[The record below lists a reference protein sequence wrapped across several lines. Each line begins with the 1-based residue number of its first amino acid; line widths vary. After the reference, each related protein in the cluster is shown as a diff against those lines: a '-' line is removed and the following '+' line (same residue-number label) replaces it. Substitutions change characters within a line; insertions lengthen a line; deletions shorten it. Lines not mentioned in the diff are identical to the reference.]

1 MPNGDSPAT
10 ASAERPSLTGRFPR
24 PAFIDAVGHSY
35 NRRGKRVILL
45 TGNVLD
51 QFWSPPFG
59 SFNPL
64 EQTLYQELKE
74 KFLVLRVDAASGMSF
89 YDAVDAQE
97 LLKVCQLVDRLA
109 TRGQGLGD
117 VQAQIAQTQ
126 HQPLPMLILLRG
138 MSNAVTRLWAGDKRT
153 YKPLCV
159 IMQFA
164 PSLFPEGDFD
174 RLSELDRQRLVT
186 FLNWINDP
194 FFSKSGNFVVL
205 VSDTRSE
212 INRRVLA
219 LPVTEHVEIP
229 LPNAL
234 ERAHFVTQYVQACA
248 PPGAT
253 PEFESSQQA
262 FIEDTAGL
270 KLTSLEDFLETSRR
284 TGEPVRRQ
292 HVLAEVNLILEAELG
307 EVVKVNMPD
316 HSPKDIIGSEATT
329 TILRSIFQRCDHP
342 ETAVSAVLVSG
353 PNGGGKTF
361 QMEAFAAE
369 SGRIVIE
376 LTGLRGMWFGQTD
389 RLFERLRWHIT
400 TYGKVLILVD
410 EAHTAFGSVH
420 HSATHETERRLAGNI
435 IKMMGDPRLRGK
447 VLWALMTSRPDE
459 LDPDVKSRAP
469 LQIPIFDPEGAAR
482 QHFIRELFERRSMA
496 LSAEELHQVFQQ
508 TTHYSARDF
517 DNLVRE
523 VKAQSKPVL
532 EVLQIWQASTA
543 IVQQRRLQTLIA
555 ALHCSYPQLLPEWL
569 RNTSA
574 EAIQKEAQE
583 LQWALHR

>member
-1 MPNGDSPAT
+1 MPNGD
-10 ASAERPSLTGRFPR
+10 FPR

-51 QFWSPPFG
+51 QFWSPPLG
-59 SFNPL
+59 SCNSL
-64 EQTLYQELKE
+64 EQTLYQELKT
-74 KFLVLRVDAASGMSF
+74 KFLVLRVDAASGISF
-89 YDAVDAQE
+89 YDAADEQE
-97 LLKVCQLVDRLA
+97 ILNVCQLADRIAA
-109 TRGQGLGD
+109 TGQALGD
-117 VQAQIAQTQ
+117 VPEKIAETQ
-126 HQPLPMLILLRG
+126 HQPLPMLILLRA
-138 MSNAVTRLWAGDKRT
+138 MSNAVTRLWAGNKST

-164 PSLFPEGDFD
+164 PALFPEGDFD

-194 FFSKSGNFVVL
+194 FFSTSGNFIVL

-212 INRRVLA
+212 MNRRVLA

-229 LPNAL
+229 LPSGL
-234 ERAHFVTQYVQACA
+234 ERAHFVTQYAQTCV
-248 PPGAT
+248 PGAT
-253 PEFESSQQA
+253 LQFATSQQA
-262 FIEDTAGL
+262 FVEDTAGL
-270 KLTSLEDFLETSRR
+270 KLTSLEDLLETSRR
-284 TGEPVRRQ
+284 TGEPIKRQ
-292 HVLAEVNLILEAELG
+292 DVLAEVNLILEAELG
-307 EVVKVNMPD
+307 DVVQVNMPE
-316 HSPKDIIGSEATT
+316 HGPQDIIGSEATT
-329 TILRSIFQRCDHP
+329 TILRSIFQRCDNP

-435 IKMMGDPRLRGK
+435 IKMMGDPRWRGK
-447 VLWALMTSRPDE
+447 VLWALMTSRPDA

-469 LQIPIFDPEGAAR
+469 LQIPIFDPEGEAR
-482 QHFIRELFERRSMA
+482 QRFIRELFQRRSIA
-496 LSAEELHQVFQQ
+496 LSAEELHNVGQQ
-508 TTHYSARDF
+508 TAHYSARDF

-555 ALHCSYPQLLPEWL
+555 ALHCSYPQLLPEGL
-569 RNTSA
+569 RNMRA
-574 EAIQKEAQE
+574 EALQQEVEA
-583 LQWALHR
+583 LQWSLQR

>member
-1 MPNGDSPAT
+1 MPNG
-10 ASAERPSLTGRFPR
+10 EFPR
-24 PAFIDAVGHSY
+24 PSFIDAVGHSY
-35 NRRGKRVILL
+35 NRRGKRVMLL

-51 QFWSPPFG
+51 QFWSPPLR
-59 SFNPL
+59 SFTPL
-64 EQTLYQELKE
+64 EQTLYQELKD
-74 KFLVLRVDAASGMSF
+74 KFLVLRVDAASGIRF
-89 YDAVDAQE
+89 YDTADERE
-97 LLKVCQLVDRLA
+97 LVKVCQLADRLA
-109 TRGQGLGD
+109 SKGQGLGD
-117 VQAQIAQTQ
+117 VQEQIAQTQ
-126 HQPLPMLILLRG
+126 HQPLPMLILLRE
-138 MSNAVTRLWAGDKRT
+138 MSHAVTRLWAGDKRT
-153 YKPLCV
+153 YKPLCLL
-159 IMQFA
+159 IQFA
-164 PSLFPEGDFD
+164 PALFPEGDFD

-194 FFSKSGNFVVL
+194 FFSKSGNFVLL

-229 LPNAL
+229 LPSAL

-248 PPGAT
+248 HPGSMLQ
-253 PEFESSQQA
+253 FELGQQA
-262 FIEDTAGL
+262 FVEDTAGL
-270 KLTSLEDFLETSRR
+270 KLTSLEDLLETSRR
-284 TGEPVRRQ
+284 TGEPVRRK

-307 EVVKVNMPD
+307 DVVQVNIPS
-316 HSPKDIIGSEATT
+316 HSPRDIIGSEATT
-329 TILRSIFQRCDHP
+329 AILRSIFQRCNTP

-389 RLFERLRWHIT
+389 KLFERLRWHIT

-420 HSATHETERRLAGNI
+420 HSGTHETERRLAGNI

-469 LQIPIFDPEGAAR
+469 LQIPIFDPEGEAR
-482 QHFIRELFERRSMA
+482 QRFIRELFQRRGMA
-496 LSAEELHQVFQQ
+496 LSTEELQHVFQQ
-508 TTHYSARDF
+508 TAHYSARDF

-523 VKAQSKPVL
+523 VKAQGESVL

-543 IVQQRRLQTLIA
+543 IIQQRRLQTLIA
-555 ALHCSYPQLLPEWL
+555 ALHCSYPQLLPEGL
-569 RNTSA
+569 RHMSA
-574 EAIQKEAQE
+574 EAIQQEAE
-583 LQWALHR
+583 ARKWALHR

>member
-1 MPNGDSPAT
+1 MPKG
-10 ASAERPSLTGRFPR
+10 EFPR
-24 PAFIDAVGHSY
+24 PSFIDAIGHSY

-51 QFWSPPFG
+51 QFWSPRLS
-59 SFNPL
+59 SFAPL
-64 EQTLYQELKE
+64 EQTLYQELQD
-74 KFLVLRVDAASGMSF
+74 KFLVLRVDAASGISF
-89 YDAVDAQE
+89 YDIADEQE
-97 LLKVCQLVDRLA
+97 LVKVCQLADRIA
-109 TRGQGLGD
+109 SKGQGLGD
-117 VQAQIAQTQ
+117 VAEKMAQTQ

-138 MSNAVTRLWAGDKRT
+138 ISNAVTRLWTGDKGR
-153 YKPLCV
+153 YKPLCP
-159 IMQFA
+159 ILQFA
-164 PSLFPEGDFD
+164 ASLFPDGDFD

-194 FFSKSGNFVVL
+194 FFSRSGSVILL
-205 VSDTRSE
+205 VSDTKSE
-212 INRRVLA
+212 INRRILA

-229 LPNAL
+229 LPSAP
-234 ERAHFVTQYVQACA
+234 ERAHFITQYERGCA
-248 PPGAT
+248 PT
-253 PEFESSQQA
+253 DSTLQFELSQQA
-262 FIEDTAGL
+262 FVEDTAGL
-270 KLTSLEDFLETSRR
+270 KLTSLEDLLETSRR
-284 TGEPVRRQ
+284 TAEPIRRK
-292 HVLAEVNLILEAELG
+292 HVLAEVNLILETELG
-307 EVVKVNMPD
+307 DVVKVNIPD

-329 TILRSIFQRCDHP
+329 AILRSIFQRCDHP

-376 LTGLRGMWFGQTD
+376 LAGLRGMWYGQTD
-389 RLFERLRWHIT
+389 KLFERLRWHIA

-420 HSATHETERRLAGNI
+420 QSSTHETEKRLAGNV
-435 IKMMGDPRLRGK
+435 IKMMGDPRFRGK

-469 LQIPIFDPEGAAR
+469 LQIPIFDPEGEAR
-482 QHFIRELFERRSMA
+482 QRFIQEMFQRRGIA
-496 LSAEELHQVFQQ
+496 LSGQELQHVFQQ
-508 TTHYSARDF
+508 TAHYSARDF

-523 VKAQSKPVL
+523 VRAQGKSVL

-569 RNTSA
+569 RSMST
-574 EAIQKEAQE
+574 EAIHKEAEE
-583 LQWALHR
+583 LKWALHR

>member
-1 MPNGDSPAT
+1 MPD
-10 ASAERPSLTGRFPR
+10 AEFPR
-24 PAFIDAVGHSY
+24 PSFIDAVGHSY

-51 QFWSPPFG
+51 QFWSPRLR
-59 SFNPL
+59 SFSPL
-64 EQTLYQELKE
+64 EQALYQELRD
-74 KFLVLRVDAASGMSF
+74 KFLVLRVDAASGISF
-89 YDAVDAQE
+89 YDTADEQE
-97 LLKVCQLVDRLA
+97 LLKVCQLA
-109 TRGQGLGD
+109 EHIASKGQKLGD
-117 VQAQIAQTQ
+117 VEAQMAQTQ

-138 MSNAVTRLWAGDKRT
+138 MSNAVTRLWAGDKSRFR
-153 YKPLCV
+153 PLSL

-164 PSLFPEGDFD
+164 GSLFPDGDFD

-194 FFSKSGNFVVL
+194 FFSKNGNVILL
-205 VSDTRSE
+205 VSDTKSE

-229 LPNAL
+229 LPSAT
-234 ERAHFVTQYVQACA
+234 ERAHFVTQYGVVC
-248 PPGAT
+248 T
-253 PEFESSQQA
+253 PSDAALQFELSREA
-262 FIEDTAGL
+262 FVEDTAGL
-270 KLTSLEDFLETSRR
+270 KLTSLEDLLETSRR
-284 TGEPVRRQ
+284 TGEPVRRKD
-292 HVLAEVNLILEAELG
+292 VLAEVNLILEAELG
-307 EVVKVNMPD
+307 DVVKVNIPG

-329 TILRSIFQRCDHP
+329 AILRSIFQRCDNS

-361 QMEAFAAE
+361 QMEAFASE

-376 LTGLRGMWFGQTD
+376 LTGLRGMWYGQTD
-389 RLFERLRWHIT
+389 KLFERLRWHIA

-420 HSATHETERRLAGNI
+420 QSDTHETERRLAGNI
-435 IKMMGDPRLRGK
+435 IKMMGDPRFRGK

-469 LQIPIFDPEGAAR
+469 LQIPILDPEGEAR
-482 QHFIRELFERRSMA
+482 QRFIQELFQRRGIT
-496 LSAEELHQVFQQ
+496 LDAEELQHVFQH
-508 TTHYSARDF
+508 TAHYSARDF
-517 DNLVRE
+517 DNLLRE
-523 VKAQSKPVL
+523 VRAQGKPVG

-555 ALHCSYPQLLPEWL
+555 ALHCSYPQLLPAWL
-569 RNTSA
+569 RSMRTD
-574 EAIQKEAQE
+574 AIQKEAEE
-583 LQWALHR
+583 LKWALHR

>member
-1 MPNGDSPAT
+1 MPN
-10 ASAERPSLTGRFPR
+10 AEFPR
-24 PAFIDAVGHSY
+24 PSFIDAVGHSY

-51 QFWSPPFG
+51 QFWSPRLR
-59 SFNPL
+59 SYTPL
-64 EQTLYQELKE
+64 EQTLYQELRD
-74 KFLVLRVDAASGMSF
+74 KFLVVRVDAATGISF
-89 YDAVDAQE
+89 YDPADEQE
-97 LLKVCQLVDRLA
+97 LLKVCQLAERIA
-109 TRGQGLGD
+109 SKGQKLGD
-117 VQAQIAQTQ
+117 VEAQMVQTQ
-126 HQPLPMLILLRG
+126 HQPLPMLILLRE
-138 MSNAVTRLWAGDKRT
+138 MSNAVTRLWAGDKSR
-153 YKPLCV
+153 YRPICL

-164 PSLFPEGDFD
+164 GSLFPDGDFD

-186 FLNWINDP
+186 FLNWIHDP
-194 FFSKSGNFVVL
+194 FFSKSGNVILL
-205 VSDTRSE
+205 VSDTKSE

-219 LPVTEHVEIP
+219 LPVTEHVEIS
-229 LPNAL
+229 LPSAQ
-234 ERAHFVTQYVQACA
+234 ERAHFVAQYEAMC
-248 PPGAT
+248 T
-253 PEFESSQQA
+253 PDDVALQFELSSAA
-262 FIEDTAGL
+262 FVEDTAGL
-270 KLTSLEDFLETSRR
+270 KLTSLEDLLETSRR
-284 TGEPVRRQ
+284 TGAPIRRKD
-292 HVLAEVNLILEAELG
+292 VLAEVNLILEAELG
-307 EVVKVNMPD
+307 DVVKVNLPN

-329 TILRSIFQRCDHP
+329 TILRSIFQRCDQP

-376 LTGLRGMWFGQTD
+376 LTGLRGMWYGQTD
-389 RLFERLRWHIT
+389 KLFERLRWHIS

-420 HSATHETERRLAGNI
+420 HSDTHETERRLAGNI
-435 IKMMGDPRLRGK
+435 IKMMGDPSFRGK

-469 LQIPIFDPEGAAR
+469 LQIPIFDPEGEAR
-482 QHFIRELFERRSMA
+482 QRFIQELFQRRYIA
-496 LSAEELHQVFQQ
+496 LDGEELQHVFQR
-508 TTHYSARDF
+508 TGHYSARDF

-523 VKAQSKPVL
+523 VRAQSKPVR

-569 RNTSA
+569 RSMRT
-574 EAIQKEAQE
+574 EAIQKEAEE
-583 LQWALHR
+583 LRWTLHR

>member
-1 MPNGDSPAT
+1 MPEG
-10 ASAERPSLTGRFPR
+10 EFPR
-24 PAFIDAVGHSY
+24 PSFIDAVGHSY

-51 QFWSPPFG
+51 QFWSPRLF
-59 SFNPL
+59 SFTPL
-64 EQTLYQELKE
+64 EQSLYQELRE

-89 YDAVDAQE
+89 YDAADEQE
-97 LLKVCQLVDRLA
+97 LLKVCQVADSIA
-109 TRGQGLGD
+109 SKGQRLGD
-117 VQAQIAQTQ
+117 VQEHMAETQ

-138 MSNAVTRLWAGDKRT
+138 VTNAVTRLWIGDKHR
-153 YKPLCV
+153 YKPLCL

-164 PSLFPEGDFD
+164 PSLFPNGDFD
-174 RLSELDRQRLVT
+174 GLSELDRQRLVT

-194 FFSKSGNFVVL
+194 FFSKSGNVILL
-205 VSDTRSE
+205 VADTKSE

-229 LPNAL
+229 LPDAS
-234 ERAHFVTQYVQACA
+234 ERAHFVTHYERACA
-248 PPGAT
+248 
-253 PEFESSQQA
+253 ELDRSLQFELSQQA
-262 FIEDTAGL
+262 FVEDTAGL
-270 KLTSLEDFLETSRR
+270 KLTSLEDLLETSRR

-292 HVLAEVNLILEAELG
+292 HVLAEVNLILETELG
-307 EVVKVNMPD
+307 DVVKVNIPS
-316 HSPKDIIGSEATT
+316 HSPRDIIGSEATT
-329 TILRSIFQRCDHP
+329 AILRSIFQRCDNP
-342 ETAVSAVLVSG
+342 DTAVSAVLVSG

-376 LTGLRGMWFGQTD
+376 LTGLRGMWYGQTD
-389 RLFERLRWHIT
+389 KLFERLRWHIA

-420 HSATHETERRLAGNI
+420 QSDTHETERRLAGNI
-435 IKMMGDPRLRGK
+435 IKMMGEPRFRGK

-469 LQIPIFDPEGAAR
+469 LQIPIFDPEGEAR
-482 QHFIRELFERRSMA
+482 QRFIQELFQRRGIA
-496 LSAEELHQVFQQ
+496 LGPEELQHVFQQ
-508 TTHYSARDF
+508 TAHYSARDF

-523 VKAQSKPVL
+523 VRAQGKSVP

-543 IVQQRRLQTLIA
+543 IMQQRRLQTLIA
-555 ALHCSYPQLLPEWL
+555 ALHCSYPQLLPTWL
-569 RNTSA
+569 RSMRT
-574 EAIQKEAQE
+574 EAIQKEAEE
-583 LQWALHR
+583 LKWALHR

>member
-1 MPNGDSPAT
+1 
-10 ASAERPSLTGRFPR
+10 
-24 PAFIDAVGHSY
+24 
-35 NRRGKRVILL
+35 
-45 TGNVLD
+45 
-51 QFWSPPFG
+51 
-59 SFNPL
+59 
-64 EQTLYQELKE
+64 
-74 KFLVLRVDAASGMSF
+74 VDAASGVSF
-89 YDAVDAQE
+89 YDTADETALV
-97 LLKVCQLVDRLA
+97 KVCQLAERIA
-109 TRGQGLGD
+109 SKGQGLGD
-117 VQAQIAQTQ
+117 VQEQIAQTQ

-138 MSNAVTRLWAGDKRT
+138 LSNAVTRLWTGDKRT

-186 FLNWINDP
+186 FMNWINEP
-194 FFSKSGNFVVL
+194 FFSKSGNVIVL

-219 LPVTEHVEIP
+219 LPVTEHVEIA
-229 LPNAL
+229 LPSVL
-234 ERAHFVTQYVQACA
+234 ERTHFVTQYVQASA
-248 PPGAT
+248 PPGA
-253 PEFESSQQA
+253 PLQFELSQQA
-262 FIEDTAGL
+262 FVEDTAGL
-270 KLTSLEDFLETSRR
+270 KLTSLEDLLETSRR
-284 TGEPVRRQ
+284 TEEPVKRQ

-307 EVVKVNMPD
+307 DVVKVNMPD
-316 HSPKDIIGSEATT
+316 HSPKDIIGSAATT
-329 TILRSIFQRCDHP
+329 AILRSIFQRCNTP

-353 PNGGGKTF
+353 PN
-361 QMEAFAAE
+361 AFAAE

-389 RLFERLRWHIT
+389 KLFERLRWHIT

-420 HSATHETERRLAGNI
+420 HSGTHETERRLAGNI

-469 LQIPIFDPEGAAR
+469 LQIPIFDPEGEAR
-482 QHFIRELFERRSMA
+482 QCFIQELFQRRGLA
-496 LSAEELHQVFQQ
+496 LSSEELQHVFQQ
-508 TTHYSARDF
+508 TAHYSARDF

-523 VKAQSKPVL
+523 VKAQGKSVP

-555 ALHCSYPQLLPEWL
+555 ALHCSYPQLLPECL
-569 RNTSA
+569 RNMEVATIQQEA
-574 EAIQKEAQE
+574 EE
-583 LQWALHR
+583 LKWALHR

>member
-1 MPNGDSPAT
+1 MPKG
-10 ASAERPSLTGRFPR
+10 EFPR
-24 PAFIDAVGHSY
+24 PTFIDAVGHSY

-51 QFWSPPFG
+51 QFWSPQLG
-59 SFNPL
+59 SFTPL
-64 EQTLYQELKE
+64 EQTLYQELKD
-74 KFLVLRVDAASGMSF
+74 KFLVLRVDAASGISF
-89 YDAVDAQE
+89 YDEADEQE
-97 LLKVCQLVDRLA
+97 LVKVCQAADRIA
-109 TRGQGLGD
+109 PKGQGLGD
-117 VQAQIAQTQ
+117 VREKMAQTQ

-138 MSNAVTRLWAGDKRT
+138 MSNAVTRLWTGDKSR
-153 YKPLCV
+153 YKPLCLV
-159 IMQFA
+159 IQFA

-194 FFSKSGNFVVL
+194 FFSRSGSVILL
-205 VSDTRSE
+205 VSDTKSE

-229 LPNAL
+229 LPSAP
-234 ERAHFVTQYVQACA
+234 ERAHFVTQYVQTCA
-248 PPGAT
+248 PSNPT
-253 PEFESSQQA
+253 LQFELSQQA
-262 FIEDTAGL
+262 FVEDTAGL
-270 KLTSLEDFLETSRR
+270 KLTSLEDLLETSRR
-284 TGEPVRRQ
+284 TGEPVRRK

-307 EVVKVNMPD
+307 DVVKVNIPD
-316 HSPKDIIGSEATT
+316 HGPRDIIGSEATT
-329 TILRSIFQRCDHP
+329 AILRNIFQRCDNP

-361 QMEAFAAE
+361 QMEAFASE

-376 LTGLRGMWFGQTD
+376 LTGLRGMWYGQTD
-389 RLFERLRWHIT
+389 KLFERLRWHIA

-410 EAHTAFGSVH
+410 EAHTAFGSAH
-420 HSATHETERRLAGNI
+420 QSDTHETERRLAGNI
-435 IKMMGDPRLRGK
+435 IKMMGDPRFRGK

-469 LQIPIFDPEGAAR
+469 LQIPIFDPEGEAR
-482 QHFIRELFERRSMA
+482 QRFIQEMFQRRDIT
-496 LSAEELHQVFQQ
+496 LSAEELQRVCQQ
-508 TTHYSARDF
+508 TAHYSARDF

-523 VKAQSKPVL
+523 VKAQGKPVL

-555 ALHCSYPQLLPEWL
+555 ALHCSYPQLVPDWL
-569 RNTSA
+569 RRMST
-574 EAIQKEAQE
+574 EAIQKEAEE
-583 LQWALHR
+583 LRWALHR

>member
-1 MPNGDSPAT
+1 MPDT
-10 ASAERPSLTGRFPR
+10 EFPR
-24 PAFIDAVGHSY
+24 PSFINAVGHSY

-51 QFWSPPFG
+51 QFWSPRLR
-59 SFNPL
+59 SFTPL
-64 EQTLYQELKE
+64 EQVLYQELRD
-74 KFLVLRVDAASGMSF
+74 KFLVLRVDAASGISF
-89 YDAVDAQE
+89 YDTADEQE
-97 LLKVCQLVDRLA
+97 LLKVCQLA
-109 TRGQGLGD
+109 EHIASKGQKLGD
-117 VQAQIAQTQ
+117 VEAQMAQTQ

-138 MSNAVTRLWAGDKRT
+138 MSNAVTRLWAGDKSRFR
-153 YKPLCV
+153 PLGL

-164 PSLFPEGDFD
+164 GSLFPDGDFD

-194 FFSKSGNFVVL
+194 FFSKNGNVILL
-205 VSDTRSE
+205 VSDTKSE

-229 LPNAL
+229 LPSAT
-234 ERAHFVTQYVQACA
+234 ERAHFVTQYGGVC
-248 PPGAT
+248 T
-253 PEFESSQQA
+253 PSDAALQFELSREA
-262 FIEDTAGL
+262 FVEDTAGL
-270 KLTSLEDFLETSRR
+270 KLTSLEDLLETSRR
-284 TGEPVRRQ
+284 TGEPVRRKN
-292 HVLAEVNLILEAELG
+292 VLEEVNLILEAELG
-307 EVVKVNMPD
+307 DVVKVNIPG

-329 TILRSIFQRCDHP
+329 AILRSIFQRCDNS

-361 QMEAFAAE
+361 QMEAFASE

-376 LTGLRGMWFGQTD
+376 LTGLRGMWYGQTD
-389 RLFERLRWHIT
+389 KLFERLRWHIA

-420 HSATHETERRLAGNI
+420 QSDTHETERRLAGNV
-435 IKMMGDPRLRGK
+435 IKMMGDPRFRGK

-469 LQIPIFDPEGAAR
+469 LQIPIFDPEGEAR
-482 QHFIRELFERRSMA
+482 QRFIQELFQRRGIA
-496 LSAEELHQVFQQ
+496 LSPEELQHVFRQ
-508 TTHYSARDF
+508 TAHYSARDF

-523 VKAQSKPVL
+523 VRAQGKPVA

-555 ALHCSYPQLLPEWL
+555 ALHCSYPQLLSEWL
-569 RNTSA
+569 RSMRT
-574 EAIQKEAQE
+574 EAIQKEVEE
-583 LQWALHR
+583 LKWTLHRT

>member
-1 MPNGDSPAT
+1 MPN
-10 ASAERPSLTGRFPR
+10 AEFPR
-24 PAFIDAVGHSY
+24 PSFIDAVGHSY

-51 QFWSPPFG
+51 QFWSSRVR
-59 SFNPL
+59 SFTPL
-64 EQTLYQELKE
+64 EQTLYQELQE
-74 KFLVLRVDAASGMSF
+74 KFLVLRVDAASGISF
-89 YDAVDAQE
+89 YDE
-97 LLKVCQLVDRLA
+97 LDERELAKVCLLADRTA
-109 TRGQGLGD
+109 SKGQGLGD
-117 VQAQIAQTQ
+117 VQAKMAQTQ

-138 MSNAVTRLWAGDKRT
+138 VSNAVTRLWTGDKSL
-153 YKPLCV
+153 YKPLCH

-194 FFSKSGNFVVL
+194 FFSRSGNVILL
-205 VSDTRSE
+205 VADTRAE
-212 INRRVLA
+212 MNRRVLA
-219 LPVTEHVEIP
+219 LPATEHVEIP
-229 LPNAL
+229 LPNAV
-234 ERAHFVTQYVQACA
+234 ERSHFVRQYVQTCA
-248 PPGAT
+248 HADDALQ
-253 PEFESSQQA
+253 FELSQEA
-262 FIEDTAGL
+262 FVEDTAGL
-270 KLTSLEDFLETSRR
+270 KLTSLEDLLETSRR

-307 EVVKVNMPD
+307 DVVKVNIPE

-329 TILRSIFQRCDHP
+329 MILRSIFQRCDTP

-361 QMEAFAAE
+361 LMEAFAAE

-389 RLFERLRWHIT
+389 KLFERLRWHVV

-420 HSATHETERRLAGNI
+420 HSSTHETERRLAGNI
-435 IKMMGDPRLRGK
+435 IKMMGDPRLRGR

-469 LQIPIFDPEGAAR
+469 LQIPIFDPEGEAR
-482 QHFIRELFERRSMA
+482 QRFIRDMFQRRGMA
-496 LSAEELHQVFQQ
+496 LSEEELQHVCQQ
-508 TTHYSARDF
+508 TAHYSARDF

-523 VKAQSKPVL
+523 VRAQGKPVL

-555 ALHCSYPQLLPEWL
+555 ALHCSYPQLVPAWL
-569 RNTSA
+569 HSLSP
-574 EAIQKEAQE
+574 EAIQKEAE
-583 LQWALHR
+583 ALKWALHRT

>member
-1 MPNGDSPAT
+1 MPNG
-10 ASAERPSLTGRFPR
+10 EFPR
-24 PAFIDAVGHSY
+24 PSFIDAVGHSY
-35 NRRGKRVILL
+35 NRRGKRVVLL

-51 QFWSPPFG
+51 QFWSPPLK
-59 SFNPL
+59 SFTPL
-64 EQTLYQELKE
+64 EQTLYQELKD
-74 KFLVLRVDAASGMSF
+74 KFLVLRVDAASGISF
-89 YDAVDAQE
+89 YDTADARE
-97 LLKVCQLVDRLA
+97 IVRVCQLADRIA
-109 TRGQGLGD
+109 STGQELGD
-117 VQAQIAQTQ
+117 VQAKMAQTQ
-126 HQPLPMLILLRG
+126 HQPLPMLILLRE
-138 MSNAVTRLWAGDKRT
+138 MSNTVNRLWSGDKRT
-153 YKPLCV
+153 YKPLCL

-164 PSLFPEGDFD
+164 PALFPEGDFD

-194 FFSKSGNFVVL
+194 FFSKSGSVMLL

-212 INRRVLA
+212 MNRRVLA

-229 LPNAL
+229 LPNAP
-234 ERAHFVTQYVQACA
+234 ERAHFVTQYVQACVPPA
-248 PPGAT
+248 PALQ
-253 PEFESSQQA
+253 FELSQQS
-262 FIEDTAGL
+262 FVEDTAGL
-270 KLTSLEDFLETSRR
+270 KLTSLEDLLETSRR
-284 TGEPVRRQ
+284 TGEPVRRK

-307 EVVKVNMPD
+307 DVVKVNIPS

-329 TILRSIFQRCDHP
+329 AILRSIFQRCDSP

-389 RLFERLRWHIT
+389 KLFERLRWHIT

-420 HSATHETERRLAGNI
+420 HASTHETERRLAGNI
-435 IKMMGDPRLRGK
+435 IKMMGDPGLRGK

-469 LQIPIFDPEGAAR
+469 LQIPILDPEGEAR
-482 QHFIRELFERRSMA
+482 QRFIQEMFQRRGLA
-496 LSAEELHQVFQQ
+496 LSAEELPHVFQQ
-508 TTHYSARDF
+508 TAHYSARDF

-523 VKAQSKPVL
+523 VKAQGKPVL

-569 RNTSA
+569 RSMRA
-574 EAIQKEAQE
+574 DAIQQEAEE
-583 LQWALHR
+583 LRWALHR

>member
-1 MPNGDSPAT
+1 MPEG
-10 ASAERPSLTGRFPR
+10 EFPR
-24 PAFIDAVGHSY
+24 PSFIDAVGHSY
-35 NRRGKRVILL
+35 NRRGKRVLLL

-51 QFWSPPFG
+51 QFWSPRLR
-59 SFNPL
+59 SFTPL
-64 EQTLYQELKE
+64 EQALYQELRE

-89 YDAVDAQE
+89 YDAGDEQE
-97 LLKVCQLVDRLA
+97 LLKVCQLADRIA
-109 TRGQGLGD
+109 SKGQGLGD
-117 VQAQIAQTQ
+117 VQEHMAQTQ

-138 MSNAVTRLWAGDKRT
+138 VSNAVTRLWIGDKNT
-153 YKPLCV
+153 YKPLCL
-159 IMQFA
+159 IMQYA
-164 PSLFPEGDFD
+164 PSLFPNGDFD
-174 RLSELDRQRLVT
+174 ALSELDRQRLVT

-194 FFSKSGNFVVL
+194 FFSKSGSVILL
-205 VSDTRSE
+205 VADTKSE

-229 LPNAL
+229 LPGTP
-234 ERAHFVTQYVQACA
+234 ERAHFVTQYTQDCA
-248 PPGAT
+248 EIDRRLQF
-253 PEFESSQQA
+253 EFSQQA
-262 FIEDTAGL
+262 FVEDTAGL
-270 KLTSLEDFLETSRR
+270 KLTSLEDLLETSRR

-307 EVVKVNMPD
+307 DVVKVNLPS
-316 HSPKDIIGSEATT
+316 HSPRDIIGSEATT
-329 TILRSIFQRCDHP
+329 AILRSIFQRCDNA

-376 LTGLRGMWFGQTD
+376 LTGLRGMWYGQTD
-389 RLFERLRWHIT
+389 KLFERLRWHIA

-420 HSATHETERRLAGNI
+420 QSDTHETERRLAGNI
-435 IKMMGDPRLRGK
+435 IKMMGEPRLRGK

-469 LQIPIFDPEGAAR
+469 LQIPIFDPEGEAR
-482 QHFIRELFERRSMA
+482 QRFIQELFQRRGIV
-496 LSAEELHQVFQQ
+496 LGAEELAHVFQQ
-508 TTHYSARDF
+508 TAHYSARDF

-523 VKAQSKPVL
+523 VRAQGKSVL

-555 ALHCSYPQLLPEWL
+555 ALHCSYPQLLPAWL
-569 RNTSA
+569 RSLST
-574 EAIQKEAQE
+574 EAIQKEAEE
-583 LQWALHR
+583 LKWTLHR

>member
-1 MPNGDSPAT
+1 MPNG
-10 ASAERPSLTGRFPR
+10 EFPR
-24 PAFIDAVGHSY
+24 PSFIDAVGHSY
-35 NRRGKRVILL
+35 NRRGKRVMLL

-51 QFWSPPFG
+51 QFWSPQLG
-59 SFNPL
+59 SFTPL
-64 EQTLYQELKE
+64 EQTLYQELNT

-89 YDAVDAQE
+89 YDAVDEQE
-97 LLKVCQLVDRLA
+97 LLKVCQLADRLA
-109 TRGQGLGD
+109 ARGQVLGD
-117 VQAQIAQTQ
+117 VQEKMLQTQ

-138 MSNAVTRLWAGDKRT
+138 MSNAVTRLWTGDKRI

-194 FFSKSGNFVVL
+194 FFSKSGNFIVL
-205 VSDTRSE
+205 VSDTKSE

-229 LPNAL
+229 LPSAL

-248 PPGAT
+248 PAGPT
-253 PEFESSQQA
+253 PQFELSQQA
-262 FIEDTAGL
+262 FVEDTAGL
-270 KLTSLEDFLETSRR
+270 KLTSLEDLLETSRR
-284 TGEPVRRQ
+284 TGEPIKRQ

-307 EVVKVNMPD
+307 DVVKVNLPA
-316 HSPKDIIGSEATT
+316 HSPKDIIGSETT
-329 TILRSIFQRCDHP
+329 TAILRSIFQRCNNP

-376 LTGLRGMWFGQTD
+376 LTGLRGMWYGQTD
-389 RLFERLRWHIT
+389 KLFERLRWHIT

-420 HSATHETERRLAGNI
+420 RSDTHETERRLAGNI
-435 IKMMGDPRLRGK
+435 IKMMGDPHLRGK

-469 LQIPIFDPEGAAR
+469 LQIPIFDPEGEAR
-482 QHFIRELFERRSMA
+482 QRFIREIFQRRGIA
-496 LSAEELHQVFQQ
+496 LSAEELPHVFQQ
-508 TTHYSARDF
+508 TVHYSARDF

-523 VKAQSKPVL
+523 IKAQGKSVL

-555 ALHCSYPQLLPEWL
+555 ALHCSYPQLLPECL
-569 RNTSA
+569 RTMSA
-574 EAIQKEAQE
+574 EAIQKEAEE
-583 LQWALHR
+583 LKWALHR

>member
-1 MPNGDSPAT
+1 MPDGEVP
-10 ASAERPSLTGRFPR
+10 RPS
-24 PAFIDAVGHSY
+24 FIDAVGHSY
-35 NRRGKRVILL
+35 NRRGKRVVLL

-51 QFWSPPFG
+51 QFWSPRLR
-59 SFNPL
+59 SFTPL
-64 EQTLYQELKE
+64 EQSLYQELKE

-89 YDAVDAQE
+89 YDTADEQE
-97 LLKVCQLVDRLA
+97 LIKVCQVADRIA
-109 TRGQGLGD
+109 SKGHGLGD
-117 VQAQIAQTQ
+117 VQEMMAQTQ
-126 HQPLPMLILLRG
+126 HQPLPMLILLRE
-138 MSNAVTRLWAGDKRT
+138 MSHAVTRLWSGDKYK
-153 YKPLCV
+153 YKPLCL

-164 PSLFPEGDFD
+164 PSLFPNGDFD
-174 RLSELDRQRLVT
+174 GLSELDRQRLVT

-194 FFSKSGNFVVL
+194 FFSKSGGLIML
-205 VSDTRSE
+205 VADTKSE

-229 LPNAL
+229 LPGTP
-234 ERAHFVTQYVQACA
+234 ERTHFVTQYERACA
-248 PPGAT
+248 ELNST
-253 PEFESSQQA
+253 LQFELSQQA
-262 FIEDTAGL
+262 FVDDTAGL
-270 KLTSLEDFLETSRR
+270 KLTSLEDLLETSRR

-307 EVVKVNMPD
+307 DVVKVNLPS
-316 HSPKDIIGSEATT
+316 HSPRDIIGSEATT
-329 TILRSIFQRCDHP
+329 AILRSIFQRCDHV

-376 LTGLRGMWFGQTD
+376 LTGLRGMWYGQTD
-389 RLFERLRWHIT
+389 KLFERLRWHIA

-420 HSATHETERRLAGNI
+420 QSDTHETERRLAGNI
-435 IKMMGDPRLRGK
+435 IKMMGDPRFRGK

-469 LQIPIFDPEGAAR
+469 LQIPIFDSEGEAR
-482 QHFIRELFERRSMA
+482 QRFIQELFQRRGIV
-496 LSAEELHQVFQQ
+496 LSAEELQHVFQR
-508 TTHYSARDF
+508 TAHYSARDF

-523 VKAQSKPVL
+523 VRAQGKSVL

-555 ALHCSYPQLLPEWL
+555 ALHCSYPQLLPAWL
-569 RNTSA
+569 RSMTTES
-574 EAIQKEAQE
+574 IQKEAEE
-583 LQWALHR
+583 LKWTLHR